1 MGVGAGEVDRY
12 ASAVRDGA
20 LHYASYMLKPI
31 AFPLSLTEPL
41 TRSLLTAEPL
51 LMVREAEERVRMTR
65 DLTRSLHQEL
75 WHRDDEVAIEAPGDE
90 TGDEG

>member
-1 MGVGAGEVDRY
+1 MV
-12 ASAVRDGA
+12 
-20 LHYASYMLKPI
+20 
-31 AFPLSLTEPL
+31 
-41 TRSLLTAEPL
+41 